1 MTQTLAKPIW
11 STTGNPFV
19 DMGQEM
25 MAALVGVNSP
35 DEITVEDTKT
45 LLPRL
50 TNLLTQEGWN
60 KSLYTVFPNSKL
72 TNPSIKNK
80 KGVYGELLNQW
91 LSILASDNPE
101 VLGTCGISGKPAQL
115 KVARTYLPMSDSESG
130 NFQSANED
138 GMPVH
143 ASVALALQFAPLG
156 MVKIGKMIA
165 LPHFSNLQA
174 LSKWAD
180 LAKRYI
186 SETEIVI
193 AKGIRDTGIYRPAN
207 AFFKLIENLLRYY
220 QDIPDSSVTLY
231 LFNNF
236 NQVDYKAATEL
247 YYMPSKIFKFIH
259 LAMTPSVEKEW
270 QTIVRRAYSF
280 AKESDSAEK
289 ILNYSNQ
296 VYERLLADKSISS
309 FFIIRRERR
318 PVVRGQAGWRLFS
331 TYLKEVQGMEQRRIE
346 SLKDLGDRI
355 APIVRDKRKRLLR
368 LEKAKSKGEL
378 TGILYSLT
386 KDAAARGEDKP
397 LITFEQLVTDIFPQ
411 EITYSDWREVQ
422 YLLLF
427 RIYEQLF
434 DDLKDDPTY
443 LEEETSEENNNE

>member
-1 MTQTLAKPIW
+1 MTKTLAQPIW

-25 MAALVGVNSP
+25 MAVLIGVNSP
-35 DEITVEDTKT
+35 DEITFEDTKE
-45 LLPRL
+45 LLSRL
-50 TNLLTQEGWN
+50 SNLLTQEGWN

-72 TNPSIKNK
+72 TNPSINNK
-80 KGVYGELLNQW
+80 KGVYAELLNQW
-91 LSILASDNPE
+91 LNILASDNPE

-156 MVKIGKMIA
+156 MVKIGKMVA
-165 LPHFSNLQA
+165 LPHFSNQTA
-174 LSKWAD
+174 QSKWAD
-180 LAKRYI
+180 NAQKYLH
-186 SETEIVI
+186 ETEVMPS
-193 AKGIRDTGIYRPAN
+193 KGLRDVGIFRAAN
-207 AFFKLIENLLRYY
+207 AFFKLIENLVREY

-236 NQVDYKAATEL
+236 NQVDYKAAAEL
-247 YYMPSKIFKFIH
+247 YYMPSRIFKFIH
-259 LAMTPSVEKEW
+259 LAMSPSVEKEW
-270 QTIVRRAYSF
+270 QTIVRRVYKN
-280 AKESDSAEK
+280 AKETDDEEK

-296 VYERLLADKSISS
+296 VYERLLANQSISG
-309 FFIIRRERR
+309 FFIVRKERR
-318 PVVRGQAGWRLFS
+318 PVVRGQTGWLLFS

-355 APIVRDKRKRLLR
+355 APIVRDKRIRLLR
-368 LEKAKSKGEL
+368 LERVKSKREL
-378 TGILYSLT
+378 ASVLYSLT
-386 KDAAARGEDKP
+386 KDAVASGHDKP
-397 LITFEQLVTDIFPQ
+397 LITFDQLVQDVLPADTP
-411 EITYSDWREVQ
+411 YSDWREVK

-434 DDLKDDPTY
+434 DDLKEDPTY
-443 LEEETSEENNNE
+443 LEETQEDSNDE

>member
-1 MTQTLAKPIW
+1 MTQTLAQPIW

-25 MAALVGVNSP
+25 MAALIGVNSP
-35 DEITVEDTKT
+35 DEITLEDTKR
-45 LLPRL
+45 LLSRL
-50 TNLLTQEGWN
+50 SNLLTQEGWN

-80 KGVYGELLNQW
+80 KGAYSELLNQW
-91 LSILASDNPE
+91 LNILTSDNPE

-115 KVARTYLPMSDSESG
+115 KVAKTYLPMSDSESG

-156 MVKIGKMIA
+156 MVKIGKMVA
-165 LPHFSNLQA
+165 LPHFSNQVA
-174 LSKWAD
+174 QSKWAD
-180 LAKRYI
+180 NAQKYLL
-186 SETEIVI
+186 ETEVMPS
-193 AKGIRDTGIYRPAN
+193 KGLRDVGIFRAAN
-207 AFFKLIENLLRYY
+207 AFFKLIENLVREY

-247 YYMPSKIFKFIH
+247 YYMPSRIFKFIH
-259 LAMTPSVEKEW
+259 LAMSPSVEKEW
-270 QTIVRRAYSF
+270 QTIVRRGYKN
-280 AKESDSAEK
+280 AKETDDEEK
-289 ILNYSNQ
+289 ILNYSNG
-296 VYERLLADKSISS
+296 VYERLLANQSISS
-309 FFIIRRERR
+309 FFIVRKERR
-318 PVVRGQAGWRLFS
+318 PVVRGQTGWLLFS

-368 LEKAKSKGEL
+368 LERVKSKGEL
-378 TGILYSLT
+378 ASVLYSLT
-386 KDAAARGEDKP
+386 KDAVASGHDKP
-397 LITFEQLVTDIFPQ
+397 LITFDQLVQDVLPTDTP
-411 EITYSDWREVQ
+411 YSDWREVQ

-434 DDLKDDPTY
+434 DDLKDDSTY
-443 LEEETSEENNNE
+443 LEETSEENSDE

>member
-1 MTQTLAKPIW
+1 MNIW
-11 STTGNPFV
+11 TTTGNPFV

-25 MAALVGVNSP
+25 MATLVGVNSP
-35 DEITVEDTKT
+35 SEITVEDAKA

-80 KGVYGELLNQW
+80 KGVYRELLNQW
-91 LSILASDNPE
+91 LSTLASNTQE
-101 VLGTCGISGKPAQL
+101 SLGVCAISGKPAQL
-115 KVARTYLPMSDSESG
+115 KVTKTYLPMSDAESG

-138 GMPVH
+138 GMPIH
-143 ASVALALQFAPLG
+143 SSVAIALQFSPLG
-156 MVKIGKMIA
+156 MVKIGKMVA
-165 LPHFSNLQA
+165 LPQFSNLQA
-174 LSKWAD
+174 QSKWAD
-180 LAKRYI
+180 LAKKYI
-186 SETEIVI
+186 TETEII
-193 AKGIRDTGIYRPAN
+193 PSKGIQDTGIYRPAN
-207 AFFKLIENLLRYY
+207 AFFKLIESLVRDY
-220 QDIPDSSVTLY
+220 QDVPDSSVTLY

-236 NQVDYKAATEL
+236 NQVDYKAAVEL
-247 YYMPSKIFKFIH
+247 YYMPSRIFKFIH
-259 LAMTPSVEKEW
+259 LAMTHSVEKEW
-270 QTIVRRAYSF
+270 QTIVRRGYAF
-280 AKESDSAEK
+280 AKETDDDEK

-296 VYERLLADKSISS
+296 VYERLLANQSISG
-309 FFIIRRERR
+309 FFIVRKERR
-318 PVVRGQAGWRLFS
+318 SAVRGQAGWRLYS

-346 SLKDLGDRI
+346 SLRDLGDRI
-355 APIVRDKRKRLLR
+355 APIVRNKRKRLLR

-386 KDAAARGEDKP
+386 KDAAASGQDKP
-397 LITFEQLVTDIFPQ
+397 LITFEQLVSDIFPQ
-411 EITYSDWREVQ
+411 EIAYSDWREVQ

-443 LEEETSEENNNE
+443 LEEETSEENNDE